1 MPDILRES
9 GILGAQHSSG
19 LGGTYSAKS
28 GTEAFAQAE
37 GLLTISVFFFDDKA
51 FAVNSDS
58 FRQQSKRFHFLLQ
71 DGWVDQRPRG
81 DKQTGARID
90 EARRQLAEN
99 NVLAILIDEGV
110 AGVGSATADT
120 NIHILVFRDEGGN
133 LPLAFR
139 TILTANYNPKTHD

>member
-1 MPDILRES
+1 MIKHLRSIRPLHRHHERDVPLHDERHPDR
-9 GILGAQHSSG
+9 
-19 LGGTYSAKS
+19 
-28 GTEAFAQAE
+28 
-37 GLLTISVFFFDDKA
+37 
-51 FAVNSDS
+51 
-58 FRQQSKRFHFLLQ
+58 KRRPALPVHALPAR
-71 DGWVDQRPRG
+71 DRPVHDQRPRG